1 MQVKQVEDRPVG
13 THWNHKL
20 AQGINECNMKNGKN
34 KKLKEEPGNLL
45 LFKEHGYISEVTCSL
60 DSEKEKEQDLG
71 LRP

>member
-20 AQGINECNMKNGKN
+20 AQGINECNMKNGK
-34 KKLKEEPGNLL
+34 KKKHGNLL
-45 LFKEHGYISEVTCSL
+45 SFKEHGYISEMTCSL